1 MITVYEYFRKAIHL
15 FNLVIPLSY
24 WALFPNKNDFALIVF
39 ALTSLFI
46 LIDLLRMKSL
56 LIKNIFTNVFGKML
70 RDHELKGQFTGATWV
85 MIGSFFTIL
94 VFSKNIAIISLIFMS
109 LGDTFAALVGRKYGK
124 ISLFNKTLEGFVGGL
139 LPCIIASFY
148 FDILPLHITLMGAFT
163 AMVSEILPIPIDDN
177 FSIPLLSG
185 TVMTLGLGA

>member
-24 WALFPNKNDFALIVF
+24 WVLFPNKNDFTLIVF

-46 LIDLLRMKSL
+46 LIDILRMKSL
-56 LIKNIFTNVFGKML
+56 LIKNIFTNAFGKML

-124 ISLFNKTLEGFVGGL
+124 ISLFNKTLEGFIGGL

-163 AMVSEILPIPIDDN
+163 AMISEILPIPIDDN
-177 FSIPLLSG
+177 FRIPLLSG